1 MKQFRHIA
9 LLLTLAAYWCGSV
22 WGQTVKQLPEVTST
36 EGREFFVAWLP
47 NGDRTPQSPDLR
59 LQLLASSRKFNNIQ
73 VEYPDGT
80 IESYDINPGET
91 TEIIITPQSVYWDAS
106 AAEEETPVRKGIRVY
121 SLNDEKFT
129 LYSTSQYG
137 SQDVF
142 SLDGAHILPV
152 EALGTEY
159 MVMNAEGDN
168 TATEFVLMSTKPG
181 VTHVTINLKVNSR
194 LGNTQQ
200 LSVDLY
206 DSKQI
211 YIVRSMPHDPDDMT
225 TNIDLSGSTIC
236 ADQPI
241 AVWSGNQDGL
251 VPYRGGLST
260 NHAYDQLLPV
270 TKWGQNFIVPMTA
283 QNMQNNMVRF
293 VALEDNTVVTVKRN
307 NVNMPNTPVTLNS
320 GDVFSQT
327 MTQSTGNPNP
337 QTSSLYITADKP
349 IQVYLYSSS
358 AGMNTWYDDF
368 GVDHLPGNP
377 SMTLIPPLEFLT
389 DTTIVSTFNGGAG
402 TFAHEI
408 NIWALTSKTNTIR
421 LDGQAMTGWRT
432 VPGNTNYSQNTYPI
446 TAGTHTITAPSKCFS
461 GYMYGID
468 EALAYLYPIGYD
480 YTPHPDSLFLLDN
493 YEQYTIHTSEWNR
506 KAVSN
511 TEGGWHLD
519 KVLQSD
525 DTYLLDSIFVCD
537 STILNFP
544 IKTYNA
550 WYKVRW
556 EIEGSIQGS
565 GYFDPQEQF
574 ADLVSRP
581 QLEHQFTLLPEEI
594 NKEPFEDFEVR
605 GILIRKPIFC
615 DIPEDK
621 WERDTFNTIVR
632 VMRQYN
638 DTTWR
643 AICVGDTVEFFRDTV
658 WKVNPRTITG
668 KPVEGQDFVMQISI
682 FNDTTNN
689 TAKGL
694 YQYHLG
700 AQTITRSYLSSGGC
714 DSLST
719 LKLFVCSPSFEHRD
733 TVICQDGRGRLSYG
747 EFFKNYNNSARWPLG
762 DTVLLDTI
770 RAKDC
775 MRSPEWQEFAP
786 HCPTFNGCDSVLE
799 LHLVVK
805 EVVNNT
811 YRKNLCMSQMAAL
824 NNRFEWRENVSD
836 RLIKTFWADTM
847 KLDSIY
853 QIPTERV
860 KYKDC
865 EDCPRGG
872 CDSVRNTLW
881 LQFVSDAGQEHT
893 VHVCQGEKYQ
903 YHNQT
908 NASARIDFD
917 SNGKLCNTPYIETIT
932 VEVRGYDENNNYVT
946 MCSFEDKVTF
956 IVDTVYKDQMS
967 YDTICWTPGVDGQTY
982 QWETAAT
989 HPDYQAIPVTREGKF
1004 TYTDVRKTKTTN
1016 CDSICVLELTVGKP
1030 YEMPTR
1036 AEICDNKSFTWQ
1048 DTLFYGIN
1056 YTGDKPAKSKQVSG
1070 PVYKS
1075 RKDTV
1080 SRYGC
1085 DSTLTLT
1092 LTIWDTYVA
1101 ERKDTA
1107 ICANESYNFF
1117 GTVYNTTTNP
1127 WKADTIYELKK
1138 NVPSIHGCDSAVLH
1152 YVTVYPIYLDE
1163 WEEPD
1168 TICQVL
1174 DGTAYYVW
1182 EGADHAEWNN
1192 RHLQKINNAGSYDL
1206 VDHLTTKHGCDSII
1220 HRKLVVLPSYNPTFS
1235 RTMSSEDT
1243 IHWEGRIYAGSMAV
1257 FDNPDQLPVIVYTG
1271 QGPIVDSLTTTPVG
1285 THYCDS
1291 VRTLDLKVG
1300 QVFRDTTYD
1309 ATCANCGSYK
1319 WVLTSPITGANT
1331 IIEITD
1337 LPAAH
1342 ETRTYYDSLK
1352 TALNYDS
1359 IYVLR
1364 LTGYESHEF
1373 QSGDEVC
1380 QGDEY
1385 LWTDHMPTPTGVEH
1399 RLFYNGRPIT
1409 EIPTGQHGIIQITD
1423 SMLTNAVD
1431 FVNPKTG
1438 AVKPIRCDSVWTL
1451 SLTIHPTYNNRYVD
1465 LTDPVSMASNDTVS
1479 HFTQPRT
1486 LFVGYDF
1493 DFDAAGTSP
1502 AELAQNYERVVYID
1516 RSEGTSHYDSVVN
1529 RSQYG
1534 CDSVH
1539 YVQINICEV
1548 KFTIKRDSIGDNYP
1562 AEAWSFGGNTAGR
1575 RHTQELLTAELFH
1588 SYDNGAPVDYS
1599 VKSGRTV
1606 REYFFIDTL
1615 QTANGCDSIVHDSVW
1630 VFPTYEFHFD
1640 TAVCSNTRY
1649 DWRVLTKLNEQRTGV
1664 YYDSVNYQVGTH
1676 VFDSV
1681 YVLNLDVMPSGYWQY
1696 DTILCM
1702 NDTIWWHYKKVYYR
1716 PGGLTY
1722 VEADYKDGS
1731 SPCGEKHH
1739 LDLTFMPYYGPSLVE
1754 YDTICQDDPY
1764 RWISPGETKEHTE
1777 AVCDGHGRTITS
1789 IPTNVPGEYIYYDSL
1804 KTKSC
1809 GCDSV
1814 YTLHLVIRPAYHFYT
1829 DTAICTGDEFEWIVK
1844 DKDGNDYTNGKTYVS
1859 DVTTH
1864 FYDTIAGYTP
1874 EGCDSTYY
1882 LHVFVDQ
1889 PYDIHIDT
1897 TVCYE
1902 NGHFEWRGDHGVVNY
1917 DDLVADSH
1925 NWSEPQSFFD
1935 TLRTKTTLGQCDSIR
1950 YLHLTIAPS
1959 ADSAWVDTIC
1969 VGETYRLFENEYT
1982 EAGEY
1987 HVTHPNAWGCEVN
2000 YHLTLRAIPPTR
2012 VTLAPEPVCINE
2024 AGQDFTYTIR
2034 YTYSGEFQPLSYT
2047 IRYDSIAQKAGFED
2061 QEEIDMQDR
2070 LVAGTEYELYIPT
2083 PRIDVKEKY
2092 PRPDHYHATIA
2103 FENGVCLS
2111 DSLMTFPMEITMS
2124 YPNWLLEQRHG
2135 DVIAILNDT
2144 YNGGYTWTEY
2154 QWYEGDSML
2163 IGQTRPYLHIPTG
2176 LTPGAY
2182 YHVELTRTDETEA
2195 FPTCEIQAVAN
2206 PINNDFAP
2214 TMGYLSVTPTCVV
2227 TGHPV
2232 IYILSRKDGTYRV
2245 TTADGHLVSDG
2256 VFRAD
2261 VTELSLPAVTGMYIV
2276 QLWSNDTP
2284 EEPYRAIKVLVRE
2297 QCPNCDPS
2305 SF

>member
-1 MKQFRHIA
+1 MKQLRHIA
-9 LLLTLAAYWCGSV
+9 LLLTLAACWCGSV

-47 NGDRTPQSPDLR
+47 NGNSDLNSTD
-59 LQLLASSRKFNNIQ
+59 LKLLLLANSRKFNNIQ

-80 IESYDINPGET
+80 VESYDIDAGGTREVL
-91 TEIIITPQSVYWDAS
+91 IDFQRVFWDPS
-106 AAEEETPVRKGIRVY
+106 AAEEETILNKGIRVY

-129 LYSTSQYG
+129 LYSINQMGTTG
-137 SQDVF
+137 SYSF
-142 SLDGAHILPV
+142 DGAHILPV

-159 MVMNAEGDN
+159 MVQTADADAI
-168 TATEFVLMSTKPG
+168 ATEFVFMSTKPG
-181 VTHVTINLKVNSR
+181 ETHVSLNLKTNSR
-194 LGNTQQ
+194 KGGTQQ
-200 LSVDLY
+200 QEITLTRP
-206 DSKQI
+206 KQI
-211 YIVRSMPHDPDDMT
+211 YIVRSKAPNAENLNDL
-225 TNIDLSGSTIC
+225 IDLSGSTIC

-241 AVWSGNQDGL
+241 AVWSGNQYAIIPGQEGMNND
-251 VPYRGGLST
+251 
-260 NHAYDQLLPV
+260 HAYDQLLPV
-270 TKWGQNFIVPMTA
+270 TKWGKSFIVPLTA
-283 QNMQNNMVRF
+283 CKVKLNIIRA
-293 VALEDNTVVTVKRN
+293 VALQDNTEVRVMRN
-307 NVNMPNTPVTLNS
+307 NRLLETKILN
-320 GDVFSQT
+320 
-327 MTQSTGNPNP
+327 QSDTYMRRMVQQDAVP
-337 QTSSLYITADKP
+337 SEKDAFYFESDKP

-358 AGMNTWYDDF
+358 GANSTWYDDN
-368 GVDHLPGNP
+368 DSTRLPGDP

-389 DTTIVSTFNGGAG
+389 DTVIFSTYNGGDG
-402 TFAHEI
+402 TLEHQMS
-408 NIWALTSKTNTIR
+408 IWALASKTGTIR
-421 LDGQAMTGWRT
+421 LDGSPITQWKT
-432 VPGNTNYSQNTYPI
+432 VPSNTNYSMATVPLTI
-446 TAGTHTITAPSKCFS
+446 GTHEVTASGKYFS
-461 GYMYGID
+461 GYTYGISD
-468 EALAYLYPIGYD
+468 GQAYLYPIGYD
-480 YTPHPDSLFLLDN
+480 YTPQKDSLFLLDN

-556 EIEGSIQGS
+556 EIEGSIQGAD
-565 GYFDPQEQF
+565 YFDPQEQF

-581 QLEHQFTLLPEEI
+581 QLEHQFTLLPEEV

-621 WERDTFNTIVR
+621 WERDTFNTVVR

-689 TAKGL
+689 TSKGL

-1004 TYTDVRKTKTTN
+1004 TYTDVRKTKVTN
-1016 CDSICVLELTVGKP
+1016 CDSICVLELTVSKP
-1030 YEMPTR
+1030 YEIPTR

-1048 DTLFYGIN
+1048 DTLFYGVN
-1056 YTGDKPAKSKQVSG
+1056 YTGEKPAKSKQVSG

-1101 ERKDTA
+1101 DRKDTA

-1117 GTVYNTTTNP
+1117 GTVYNTTANP

-1271 QGPIVDSLTTTPVG
+1271 QGPIVDSLATTPVG

-1309 ATCANCGSYK
+1309 ATCANCGSYN

-1337 LPAAH
+1337 LPAAN
-1342 ETRTYYDSLK
+1342 ETRT
-1352 TALNYDS
+1352 
-1359 IYVLR
+1359 
-1364 LTGYESHEF
+1364 
-1373 QSGDEVC
+1373 
-1380 QGDEY
+1380 
-1385 LWTDHMPTPTGVEH
+1385 
-1399 RLFYNGRPIT
+1399 
-1409 EIPTGQHGIIQITD
+1409 
-1423 SMLTNAVD
+1423 
-1431 FVNPKTG
+1431 
-1438 AVKPIRCDSVWTL
+1438 
-1451 SLTIHPTYNNRYVD
+1451 
-1465 LTDPVSMASNDTVS
+1465 
-1479 HFTQPRT
+1479 
-1486 LFVGYDF
+1486 
-1493 DFDAAGTSP
+1493 
-1502 AELAQNYERVVYID
+1502 
-1516 RSEGTSHYDSVVN
+1516 
-1529 RSQYG
+1529 
-1534 CDSVH
+1534 
-1539 YVQINICEV
+1539 
-1548 KFTIKRDSIGDNYP
+1548 
-1562 AEAWSFGGNTAGR
+1562 
-1575 RHTQELLTAELFH
+1575 
-1588 SYDNGAPVDYS
+1588 
-1599 VKSGRTV
+1599 
-1606 REYFFIDTL
+1606 
-1615 QTANGCDSIVHDSVW
+1615 
-1630 VFPTYEFHFD
+1630 
-1640 TAVCSNTRY
+1640 
-1649 DWRVLTKLNEQRTGV
+1649 
-1664 YYDSVNYQVGTH
+1664 
-1676 VFDSV
+1676 
-1681 YVLNLDVMPSGYWQY
+1681 
-1696 DTILCM
+1696 
-1702 NDTIWWHYKKVYYR
+1702 
-1716 PGGLTY
+1716 
-1722 VEADYKDGS
+1722 
-1731 SPCGEKHH
+1731 
-1739 LDLTFMPYYGPSLVE
+1739 
-1754 YDTICQDDPY
+1754 
-1764 RWISPGETKEHTE
+1764 
-1777 AVCDGHGRTITS
+1777 
-1789 IPTNVPGEYIYYDSL
+1789 
-1804 KTKSC
+1804 
-1809 GCDSV
+1809 
-1814 YTLHLVIRPAYHFYT
+1814 
-1829 DTAICTGDEFEWIVK
+1829 
-1844 DKDGNDYTNGKTYVS
+1844 
-1859 DVTTH
+1859 
-1864 FYDTIAGYTP
+1864 
-1874 EGCDSTYY
+1874 
-1882 LHVFVDQ
+1882 
-1889 PYDIHIDT
+1889 
-1897 TVCYE
+1897 
-1902 NGHFEWRGDHGVVNY
+1902 
-1917 DDLVADSH
+1917 
-1925 NWSEPQSFFD
+1925 
-1935 TLRTKTTLGQCDSIR
+1935 
-1950 YLHLTIAPS
+1950 
-1959 ADSAWVDTIC
+1959 
-1969 VGETYRLFENEYT
+1969 
-1982 EAGEY
+1982 
-1987 HVTHPNAWGCEVN
+1987 
-2000 YHLTLRAIPPTR
+2000 
-2012 VTLAPEPVCINE
+2012 
-2024 AGQDFTYTIR
+2024 
-2034 YTYSGEFQPLSYT
+2034 
-2047 IRYDSIAQKAGFED
+2047 
-2061 QEEIDMQDR
+2061 
-2070 LVAGTEYELYIPT
+2070 
-2083 PRIDVKEKY
+2083 
-2092 PRPDHYHATIA
+2092 
-2103 FENGVCLS
+2103 
-2111 DSLMTFPMEITMS
+2111 
-2124 YPNWLLEQRHG
+2124 
-2135 DVIAILNDT
+2135 
-2144 YNGGYTWTEY
+2144 
-2154 QWYEGDSML
+2154 
-2163 IGQTRPYLHIPTG
+2163 
-2176 LTPGAY
+2176 
-2182 YHVELTRTDETEA
+2182 
-2195 FPTCEIQAVAN
+2195 
-2206 PINNDFAP
+2206 
-2214 TMGYLSVTPTCVV
+2214 
-2227 TGHPV
+2227 
-2232 IYILSRKDGTYRV
+2232 
-2245 TTADGHLVSDG
+2245 
-2256 VFRAD
+2256 
-2261 VTELSLPAVTGMYIV
+2261 
-2276 QLWSNDTP
+2276 
-2284 EEPYRAIKVLVRE
+2284 
-2297 QCPNCDPS
+2297 
-2305 SF
+2305 